1 MGEQM
6 RIRIK
11 MKMKTGWEI
20 GRRGG
25 MGLVLMFV
33 VPPES
38 VCRDPEAA

>member
-1 MGEQM
+1 M

-11 MKMKTGWEI
+11 VKTGWEI

-33 VPPES
+33 IPPES
-38 VCRDPEAA
+38 VCRYPEAV

>member
-1 MGEQM
+1 M

-11 MKMKTGWEI
+11 MMTGREI

-33 VPPES
+33 IPPES
-38 VCRDPEAA
+38 VCRDPEAV